1 MQKRFVIILLLM
13 GILFFSS
20 CQKSE
25 DLSNSTAG
33 NSKTAA
39 KTGYHCPMHPEVVAE
54 KPSTCP
60 ICFMALVP
68 DQQESAGNVENGQL
82 TISTNR
88 QQLAGVVTEK
98 AVIRSL
104 SAETEAFGTVE
115 LAENQ
120 KKIIAARFNGR
131 IEKLYADQSGLSV
144 KAGQPLFSFYSQ
156 DLLTVQNEYL
166 QLLKNYPDQPNLLEP
181 VRERLIL
188 FGLTHAQIKN
198 LEESRK
204 AKPVLDF
211 YAPYGGLILDKKVVE
226 GQYFS
231 EGTTLYEIGGLN
243 PIWVIAEINAADVN
257 SIANQQTMI
266 LYPENNPGESYE
278 GTVIYKNP
286 VVGRDNRLVKI
297 RLAVKN
303 PGNTLFA
310 GTFVKVL
317 VPHQYVAGVT
327 VPEEAVIFTG
337 KRTVVWLK
345 SDSVSFKAAEV
356 EIGGKAEGYYL
367 ISKGIAEGDEV
378 VKNGAYLIDS
388 ESSLK
393 SGK

>member
-1 MQKRFVIILLLM
+1 MSNKIDIILLIVCTIFL
-13 GILFFSS
+13 SS
-20 CQKSE
+20 CQKRVDSSVTSQ
-25 DLSNSTAG
+25 DI
-33 NSKTAA
+33 SKTKE

-68 DQQESAGNVENGQL
+68 DQQESAGNAENGQL

-188 FGLTHAQIKN
+188 FGLTPAQIKN

-278 GTVIYKNP
+278 GTAIYKNP

-317 VPHQYVAGVT
+317 VPHQYVAGAT